1 MRTITLTA
9 ATGLVLALAACAA
22 PDSPETVA
30 DDVVV
35 YQPDYPVYDTPEGL
49 LSSADLVV
57 EGVITS
63 SSVQEIDILLPPE
76 EGLDPAADP
85 AAGVPDSEEE
95 ALLVFTV
102 HEVEV
107 TSVVSGDAQVGE
119 TIEIKQLGGVMDGVE
134 YVEPGAVAL
143 EAGRPH
149 LLFLSGVYDV
159 PFSLINSHQGAYS
172 VESDS
177 GFEPLHAENHV
188 PISTDDIEEFSE

>member
-22 PDSPETVA
+22 PDATETAA

-35 YQPDYPVYDTPEGL
+35 YHPDYPVYDTPEDL
-49 LSSADLVV
+49 LTSADLVV
-57 EGVITS
+57 EGIITS
-63 SSVQEIDILLPPE
+63 SSVREIDILLPPE

-85 AAGVPDSEEE
+85 ASGVPDPEEE

-102 HEVEV
+102 HEVQV
-107 TSVVSGDAQVGE
+107 TSVVSGDAEVGE
-119 TIEIKQLGGVMDGVE
+119 TIEIKQLGGVLDGVE
-134 YVEPGAVAL
+134 YIEPGAVAL

-159 PFSLINSHQGAYS
+159 PFSLINAHQGAYS
-172 VESDS
+172 VESDG

-188 PISTDDIEEFSE
+188 PISEDVIEEFSD